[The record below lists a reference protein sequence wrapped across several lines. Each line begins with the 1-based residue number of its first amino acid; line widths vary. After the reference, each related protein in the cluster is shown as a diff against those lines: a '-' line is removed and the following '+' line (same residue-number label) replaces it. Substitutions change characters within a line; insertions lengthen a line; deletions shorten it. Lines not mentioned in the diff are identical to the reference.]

1 MTRAWRAKRPAS
13 HFRVYVELVGS
24 QQKVLLVDDSEL
36 TLRVVAKVLVE
47 HGYDVRTTTS
57 VDGLVAEL
65 GTWRP
70 EVILT
75 DVDMP
80 GISGVDLC
88 RRLKSTYDTA
98 HVPVVLFSA
107 LPHAEL
113 ELLARQCDADGF
125 LCKSGLEDLPGEL
138 ALLFD
143 TLMF

>member
-1 MTRAWRAKRPAS
+1 MLTKVAT
-13 HFRVYVELVGS
+13 

-36 TLRVVAKVLVE
+36 TLRVVSNVLVE

-57 VDGLVAEL
+57 VDGLVAAL
-65 GTWRP
+65 GEWRP

-80 GISGVDLC
+80 GITGVELC

-107 LPHAEL
+107 LPQQEL
-113 ELLARQCDADGF
+113 EKHARQCDADGF

-138 ALLFD
+138 AMLFA

>member
-1 MTRAWRAKRPAS
+1 MYSPA
-13 HFRVYVELVGS
+13 VAT
-24 QQKVLLVDDSEL
+24 QQKILLVDDSEL
-36 TLRVVAKVLVE
+36 TLRVVANVLAQ

-57 VDGLVAEL
+57 VDGLVAAL
-65 GTWRP
+65 GEWRP

-107 LPHAEL
+107 LPQQEL
-113 ELLARQCDADGF
+113 ERLARQCDADGF
-125 LCKSGLEDLPGEL
+125 LCKSGLEDLPNEL